1 LYDMQVVRVVD
12 DASKRAA
19 LAKGAELLRAGR
31 LVAFPTET
39 VYGLGANA
47 LDETAVQRIYEA
59 KGRPA
64 LNPVIVH
71 VASAA
76 AARELALDWPAA
88 AEAIAR
94 AFWPGPL
101 TVVVRKRPVVPDI
114 VSAGGETVGLRV
126 PAHPLALALLEE
138 ARVPVAAPSANLS
151 TQVSP
156 TTAQHVERGLGDR
169 VDLIIDGGPTHVGIE
184 STVVDVTGGVPRIL
198 RPGMIAR
205 DEIARVA
212 GAAEARGSPGATE
225 TLRSPG
231 MMARHYAPRAR
242 LRLVPTGTMD
252 ESLGTLRNAARAGA
266 LSSTRVGALSFTH
279 VGADVTRL
287 MPREAVA
294 YARLLYAALHD
305 MDEERCDVVLVER
318 PPATPEWAAIIDRLE
333 RAAR

>member
-1 LYDMQVVRVVD
+1 MPVLRVVD
-12 DASKRAA
+12 DASRRAA

-59 KGRPA
+59 KGRPE

-88 AEAIAR
+88 ADAIAR

-101 TVVVRKRPVVPDI
+101 TIVVRKRPVVPDI
-114 VSAGGETVGLRV
+114 VSAGGTTVGLRV
-126 PAHPLALALLEE
+126 PAHPLALALLRE

-169 VDLIIDGGPTHVGIE
+169 VDLIIDGGATNVGIE

-205 DEIARVA
+205 DAIARVA
-212 GAAEARGSPGATE
+212 GAAEAAGALGTRDSPGA
-225 TLRSPG
+225 LRSPG
-231 MMARHYAPRAR
+231 MMDKHYAPRAR
-242 LRLVPTGTMD
+242 VRLVPSAAVN
-252 ESLGTLRNAARAGA
+252 ESLGTLRHAG
-266 LSSTRVGALSFTH
+266 RVGALAFGP
-279 VGADVTRL
+279 VDADVPRVL
-287 MPREAVA
+287 PREPAV
-294 YARLLYAALHD
+294 YARMLYAALHE
-305 MDEERCDVVLVER
+305 MDDERCDVVLVER
-318 PPATPEWAAIIDRLE
+318 PPDTPEWAAIIDRLE

>member
-12 DASKRAA
+12 DASRRTA
-19 LAKGAELLRAGR
+19 LAQGAELLRAGR

-76 AARELALDWPAA
+76 AARELALDWPAVA
-88 AEAIAR
+88 DALAR

-101 TVVVRKRPVVPDI
+101 TIVVRKRPIVPDI
-114 VSAGGETVGLRV
+114 VSAGGDTVGLRV
-126 PAHPLALALLEE
+126 PAHPLALALLEQ
-138 ARVPVAAPSANLS
+138 ARIPVAAPSANLS

-156 TTAQHVERGLGDR
+156 TTAQHVERGLGER
-169 VDLIIDGGPTHVGIE
+169 VDLIIDGGATDVGIE

-205 DEIARVA
+205 EAVARVA
-212 GAAEARGSPGATE
+212 GAAEAAE
-225 TLRSPG
+225 TSGPAAPLRSPG
-231 MMARHYAPRAR
+231 MLDKHYAPRAR
-242 LRLVPTGTMD
+242 VRLVPRGVMAG
-252 ESLGTLRNAARAGA
+252 SLETLRDAG
-266 LSSTRVGALSFTH
+266 RVGALSFGR
-279 VGADVTRL
+279 VDADAARV
-287 MPREAVA
+287 MPQEPEA
-294 YARLLYAALHD
+294 YARTLYAALHE
-305 MDEERCDVVLVER
+305 MDDARCDVILVER
-318 PPATPEWAAIIDRLE
+318 PPETPEWAAIIDRLE